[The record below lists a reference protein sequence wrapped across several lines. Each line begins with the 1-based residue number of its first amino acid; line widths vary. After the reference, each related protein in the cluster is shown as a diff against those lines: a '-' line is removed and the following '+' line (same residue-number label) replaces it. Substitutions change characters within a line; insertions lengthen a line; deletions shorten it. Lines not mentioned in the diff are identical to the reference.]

1 MEKSVRN
8 LAIGDA
14 VSRPSSIA
22 LLALAA
28 MILIGTST
36 AHAHRR
42 PAKTRMLSMDATAYC
57 DGGATRSGVQAASGL
72 VAADPR
78 VLPLGTTIRVTGLKS
93 RRPQTFTV
101 ADTGAEVKGHE
112 IDIFIRDC
120 GRAKTFGRRRV
131 QVRVLKQP

>member
-8 LAIGDA
+8 LAIDDA
-14 VSRPSSIA
+14 VSRRFS
-22 LLALAA
+22 LVLVALAA
-28 MILIGTST
+28 MILIATST
-36 AHAHRR
+36 AHANRR

-93 RRPQTFTV
+93 KRPQTFTV

-120 GRAKTFGRRRV
+120 ARAKTFGRRRV